1 MVRSWIYNMKDKHVT
16 KIENRL
22 KKLEKFAKEITQY
35 MENWGPE
42 VQKKRDER
50 DQRWDEMVR
59 VLTIQD
65 RHRDKKDNE

>member
-1 MVRSWIYNMKDKHVT
+1 MKDKHVT

-42 VQKKRDER
+42 VQKNGQSINNSR
-50 DQRWDEMVR
+50 Q
-59 VLTIQD
+59 T
-65 RHRDKKDNE
+65 